1 MPFQQPNPQ
10 ILSHLNANNV
20 YNVNEN
26 QRKLLNNTHQ
36 YSLVSIICFRKVSKF
51 DYVALHT

>member
-26 QRKLLNNTHQ
+26 QPKKIT
-36 YSLVSIICFRKVSKF
+36 K
-51 DYVALHT
+51 

>member
-10 ILSHLNANNV
+10 ISHLNANNV

-36 YSLVSIICFRKVSKF
+36 YSLVSIICFRKVSKI